1 MNLFWRELRANQK
14 STLIWTAALSIL
26 AVVFL
31 LMFPAFTKD
40 VEASQRILSNLPLA
54 VRNALDI
61 SLKSFFTIYGFFAYL
76 FTFVALA
83 GAVQA
88 MNLGVEMISK
98 EDSGKTADFLL
109 TKPISRVK
117 VVTSKLLAAACLLMF
132 TNVAFSMVAVITAR
146 MVTVGDFSVKTFL
159 LISATLLLIQMMFLA
174 LGLLFSVTIPKIKS
188 VIPVSLPT
196 VFTFFIIG
204 MLGSILGN
212 ANVRYITPFKFYD
225 PNYIMANGSYELRFL
240 IVELVFIIIAVIA
253 SFIIYLKKD
262 IRAVS

>member
-1 MNLFWRELRANQK
+1 
-14 STLIWTAALSIL
+14 
-26 AVVFL
+26 
-31 LMFPAFTKD
+31 MFPAFTKD

-117 VVTSKLLAAACLLMF
+117 VVTGKLLAATCLLVF
-132 TNVAFSMVAVITAR
+132 TNVVFSIVAVITAR

-159 LISATLLLIQMMFLA
+159 LISATLLLIQMM
-174 LGLLFSVTIPKIKS
+174 
-188 VIPVSLPT
+188 
-196 VFTFFIIG
+196 
-204 MLGSILGN
+204 
-212 ANVRYITPFKFYD
+212 
-225 PNYIMANGSYELRFL
+225 
-240 IVELVFIIIAVIA
+240 
-253 SFIIYLKKD
+253 
-262 IRAVS
+262 